1 MMTEA
6 LKLLEALCLPSP
18 MVLRARASL
27 LSIASAGTY
36 SVLRYEQVSAD
47 QMIDQWRAF
56 KDITGAEA
64 DVLRDV
70 FALAIKARDDQAPTA
85 AEVAQAHARW
95 VSGLAEQLA
104 KFATL
109 PTLLQV
115 FMHLGFVEKLL
126 ASVAGMGLAA
136 EVVGAHRQQLVEA
149 TGAARR
155 RLIPRWQEALPL
167 FGAEFF
173 AVTEAELATLPA
185 SAQGGAFIQG
195 VAL

>member
-1 MMTEA
+1 MSAAEQ
-6 LKLLEALCLPSP
+6 LLEALCLPP
-18 MVLRARASL
+18 RMTERARGVLDLFAKMS
-27 LSIASAGTY
+27 GY
-36 SVLRYEQVSAD
+36 SGLRYAQVSAD
-47 QMIDQWRAF
+47 QMVNEWRGF

-64 DVLRDV
+64 DALRDV
-70 FALAIKARDDQAPTA
+70 FGLAIKARDDQPATP

-115 FMHLGFVEKLL
+115 FMHLGFVERLL
-126 ASVAGMGLAA
+126 ANVAGMGLAA
-136 EVVGAHRQQLVEA
+136 EVVAAHRQQLIEA

-155 RLIPRWQEALPL
+155 RLMPRWQGLLPL

-173 AVTEAELATLPA
+173 AVTESELATLQA
-185 SAQGGAFIQG
+185 SASGGA
-195 VAL
+195 L

>member
-1 MMTEA
+1 MMSESLT
-6 LKLLEALCLPSP
+6 LLEALCLPLP
-18 MVLRARASL
+18 MSLRANASL
-27 LSIASAGTY
+27 LSIANAGTY
-36 SVLRYEQVSAD
+36 SALRYEQVSAE
-47 QMIDQWRAF
+47 QMVDQWRAL

-70 FALAIKARDDQAPTA
+70 FALAIKARGDRSPTPD
-85 AEVAQAHARW
+85 EVDQAHARW

-109 PTLLQV
+109 TTLLQV

-126 ASVAGMGLAA
+126 ASVAGMGLAP
-136 EVVGAHRQQLVEA
+136 EVVAAHRQQLAEA

-155 RLIPRWQEALPL
+155 RLIPRWQEAVPL

-173 AVTEAELATLPA
+173 AVTANELETLQA
-185 SAQGGAFIQG
+185 SAQGGA
-195 VAL
+195 L